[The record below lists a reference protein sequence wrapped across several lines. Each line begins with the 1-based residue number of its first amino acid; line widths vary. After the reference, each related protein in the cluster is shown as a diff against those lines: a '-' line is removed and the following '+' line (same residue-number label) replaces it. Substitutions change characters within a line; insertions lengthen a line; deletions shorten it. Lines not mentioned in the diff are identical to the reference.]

1 MRLQLVIG
9 AALTLATSSA
19 IADGTVSV
27 RGVYYKE
34 RATRVVQPMLDGA
47 FEVGT
52 AGLVNTHLLVDAIT
66 SASASSGAEN
76 AVSFTENR
84 YEGGLSYTHELGNL
98 RLGAAGKY
106 STESDYKSFYGGL
119 RAEMDL
125 AQKNATLGAGVGV
138 VHDTVSAGSDQG
150 GLATPMLA
158 CSPTES
164 AVDCNLDTYV
174 AFASASQI
182 LSKNLIVG
190 VTYDISRLDGYQS
203 NPYRTAIT
211 DTGEVAERHPTE
223 RTRQA
228 VAGSVRYFIP
238 HSQTTLIGAY
248 RYYWDN
254 WDLHAHT
261 PEARIIQQVGF
272 AADATL
278 RYRFHAQDA
287 AFFYEDR
294 YATGDISMQRYVS
307 DDVKLDAF
315 TGHTLE
321 GKLGVFGEA
330 FGAEGRWAGTRIE
343 GILEYVLLHPRF
355 GNAIVAH
362 VALTVPF
369 DY

>member
-1 MRLQLVIG
+1 MRLQLVFTCAVTF
-9 AALTLATSSA
+9 AARSA
-19 IADGTVSV
+19 IADGSVSV

-34 RATRVVQPMLDGA
+34 RATKVVQPMVDGQ
-47 FEVGT
+47 FDVGT
-52 AGLVNTHLLVDAIT
+52 AGNVSGHFLVDAIT

-76 AVSFTENR
+76 SVAFTENR
-84 YEGGLSYTHELGNL
+84 YEGGLSYTHELQNL
-98 RLGAAGKY
+98 RLAAAGKY
-106 STESDYKSFYGGL
+106 STESDYTSLYGGL
-119 RAEMDL
+119 RAEIDL
-125 AQKNATLGAGVGV
+125 AQKNATIAIGIGLA
-138 VHDTVSAGSDQG
+138 HDTSSAGSDQG

-158 CSPTES
+158 CSPSEI
-164 AVDCNLDTYV
+164 AVECDLDSYV

-182 LSKNLIVG
+182 LSRNLVVG
-190 VTYDISRLDGYQS
+190 ATYDVARLDGYQS

-211 DTGEVAERHPTE
+211 DTGEVAERHPTG

-228 VAGSVRYFIP
+228 AAGSIRYFIP
-238 HSQTTLIGAY
+238 QSQTTLIGAY

-261 PEARIIQQVGF
+261 PEVRIVQQVGF
-272 AADATL
+272 AADASIRW
-278 RYRFHAQDA
+278 RYHWQDA
-287 AFFYEDR
+287 AFFYQER
-294 YATGDISMQRYVS
+294 YATGDIAMQRYVS

-315 TGHTLE
+315 TGQTFE
-321 GKLGVFGEA
+321 AKLGVFGEA
-330 FGAEGRWAGTRIE
+330 FGGEGRWAGTRIE